1 MPPSIQNR
9 DKPGKEGQ
17 ANGLDHIVAVC
28 DLRQRGS
35 ARVRHRAA
43 DRAASTRTEAAAEA
57 SAAGGYPAEDQ
68 KEKRR
73 LCWHTDDAE
82 HGKTRCLH
90 YSRRRGK
97 CQSFVTCLLV
107 TAGWSR

>member
-43 DRAASTRTEAAAEA
+43 DRGAPTRAEAAAEA
-57 SAAGGYPAEDQ
+57 SAGGYPAEDQ
-68 KEKRR
+68 KS
-73 LCWHTDDAE
+73 T
-82 HGKTRCLH
+82 GNI
-90 YSRRRGK
+90 
-97 CQSFVTCLLV
+97 
-107 TAGWSR
+107 

>member
-43 DRAASTRTEAAAEA
+43 DRGVTAGTEAAAKA
-57 SAAGGYPAEDQ
+57 AAAGRYPAEAQ
-68 KEKRR
+68 KE
-73 LCWHTDDAE
+73 
-82 HGKTRCLH
+82 
-90 YSRRRGK
+90 SRR
-97 CQSFVTCLLV
+97 Q
-107 TAGWSR
+107 W